1 MPEVI
6 ASSRLILQ
14 MEEIYVGCVGEK
26 ATDYCISFVLVLKA
40 HHMYDDFRLSSISRI
55 QYRRIERR

>member
-6 ASSRLILQ
+6 ASSRLVLQ

-26 ATDYCISFVLVLKA
+26 ATDYRISFVLVLKA
-40 HHMYDDFRLSSISRI
+40 HHMYR
-55 QYRRIERR
+55 